1 VSAGTVSAG
10 TVSAGTVSAGTVS
23 GEAGQ
28 VGGLEAIAFGMLV
41 LVLGVLIIGNSWGVI
56 DAKGAASDAAREAAR
71 TFATAPAG
79 TDAEADGLARQAALD
94 TVHELGWSRPGI
106 TIRRTAGTFTR
117 CSLVTYEVSIP
128 VPVFRLPWIRSKL
141 SAFTARASHSESV
154 DPYRSGVPGVAS
166 CTASGP

>member
-79 TDAEADGLARQAALD
+79 T
-94 TVHELGWSRPGI
+94 
-106 TIRRTAGTFTR
+106 FTR

-128 VPVFRLPWIRSKL
+128 VPVFRLPWIRSKI

>member
-1 VSAGTVSAG
+1 VSAETVS
-10 TVSAGTVSAGTVS
+10 VCVDRS
-23 GEAGQ
+23 EAGQ

-106 TIRRTAGTFTR
+106 TIRRTA
-117 CSLVTYEVSIP
+117 
-128 VPVFRLPWIRSKL
+128 VFRLPWIRSKL